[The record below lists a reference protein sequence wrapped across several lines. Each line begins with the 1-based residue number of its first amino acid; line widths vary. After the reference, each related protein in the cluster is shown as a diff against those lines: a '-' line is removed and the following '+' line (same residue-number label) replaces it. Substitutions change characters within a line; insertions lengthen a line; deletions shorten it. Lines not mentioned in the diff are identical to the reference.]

1 MKPVAPLLVAL
12 LFASTASAQSAN
24 PGNQMLELAGEAQ
37 PACVLNTPSA
47 TSSNNASFAASG
59 ANSGQV
65 TITQLVDNL
74 SAQSLPSSIELNLP
88 VICNASHRVLVR
100 SANGGL
106 LRAGAAPSAARA
118 ASISGF
124 AEFLVYDVA
133 IDWSGQRLERS
144 SRTGNGILASNRPAA
159 GDMRMRIATPAGT
172 GPLIAGQYND
182 SIVIEF
188 QVAN

>member
-1 MKPVAPLLVAL
+1 MKPLAPLLVAL
-12 LFASTASAQSAN
+12 ILATPAAAQSVN

-37 PACVLNTPSA
+37 PACVLNTPIA
-47 TSSNNASFAASG
+47 TGSNNTSFTVSG
-59 ANSGQV
+59 SNSAQV

-88 VICNASHRVLVR
+88 VICNASHRVIVR

-106 LRAGAAPSAARA
+106 LRAGAAPSAARTA
-118 ASISGF
+118 QNGEF

-133 IDWSGQRLERS
+133 LDWSGQRLERS
-144 SRTGNGILASNRPAA
+144 SRTGNAVLASSRPAA
-159 GDMRMRIATPAGT
+159 GDLRMRIATPAGT

-182 SIVIEF
+182 SIVLEF